1 MLPVEQFSDLKSEI
15 MAALSKEIPLAVRKA
30 MSPWMDRAS
39 AAAYLNVSMDTI
51 DLYKRKGR
59 LKPKMVGDKPLYHKD
74 SLDQIPKAA

>member
-1 MLPVEQFSDLKSEI
+1 MLQSEHISAIKAEI

-39 AAAYLNVSMDTI
+39 AAAYLNVSMETI

-59 LKPKMVGDKPLYHKD
+59 LKPKLIGDKPLYHREA
-74 SLDQIPKAA
+74 LDRIPRAI